1 VIRYLKNIQNKTEL
15 IKYEACMFCP
25 VLDRSTMMINTEG
38 GRSYSKWNILVL
50 SSMVHTFTGNIS
62 FSLMEKYLLRNDIEM
77 IPLN

>member
-1 VIRYLKNIQNKTEL
+1 
-15 IKYEACMFCP
+15 
-25 VLDRSTMMINTEG
+25 MMINTEG